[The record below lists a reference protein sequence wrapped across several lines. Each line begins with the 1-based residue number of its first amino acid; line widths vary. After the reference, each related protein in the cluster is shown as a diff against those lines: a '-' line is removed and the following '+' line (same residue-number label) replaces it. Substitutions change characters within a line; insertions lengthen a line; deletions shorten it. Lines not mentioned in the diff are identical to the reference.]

1 MNRVAHMDAHT
12 DSHMAAPVGDLVLH
26 RPTAPARQLVLLFH
40 GVGASP
46 EGFAGLAPALARDD
60 RWVVAV
66 RSPFASD
73 FGAGWQWFSV
83 QGVTE
88 TNRSERIAAVLPR
101 FADTVRRWQA
111 HTGLTAQQTV
121 LAGFSQGAIMSLAS
135 TQTGDPLAA
144 RVVALSGR
152 FALPPQQAPAGVVW
166 RFIHGAQD
174 PVIPAAFSTDAAA
187 QLQALGADA
196 LAHVLPGLGHGI
208 DPRALDLLA
217 GALDG
222 TA

>member
-1 MNRVAHMDAHT
+1 MDVRT
-12 DSHMAAPVGDLVLH
+12 EAPTGDIVLH

-46 EGFAGLAPALARDD
+46 EGFQALAPALARDD

-73 FGAGWQWFSV
+73 LGAGWQWFSV

-88 TNRSERIAAVLPR
+88 ANRSERIAAALPR
-101 FADTVRRWQA
+101 FAEAVQRWQA
-111 HTGLTAQQTV
+111 HTGLSSAQTV
-121 LAGFSQGAIMSLAS
+121 LAGFSQGAIMSLES
-135 TQTGDPLAA
+135 TQVGDPLAA

-152 FALPPQQAPAGVVW
+152 FAVPPRMAPPGVVW

-174 PVIPAAFSTDAAA
+174 AVIPSRFSTDAAA
-187 QLQALGADA
+187 QLQALGADTQV
-196 LAHVLPGLGHGI
+196 HILPGLGHGI
-208 DPRALDLLA
+208 DQRALGLLVD
-217 GALDG
+217 ALD
-222 TA
+222 TPA

>member
-1 MNRVAHMDAHT
+1 MDT
-12 DSHMAAPVGDLVLH
+12 RTEAPAGDIVLH

-46 EGFAGLAPALARDD
+46 EGFEPLASALARDD
-60 RWVVAV
+60 RWVVSV

-88 TNRSERIAAVLPR
+88 TNRSERIAEVMPR
-101 FADTVRRWQA
+101 FAKTVRRWQA
-111 HTGLTAQQTV
+111 HTGMTPAQTV
-121 LAGFSQGAIMSLAS
+121 LAGFSQGAIMALES
-135 TQTGDPLAA
+135 TQGDEPLAT
-144 RVVALSGR
+144 RVVAMSGR
-152 FALPPQQAPAGVVW
+152 FAVPPRQAPAGLVW
-166 RFIHGAQD
+166 RFIHGDQD
-174 PVIPAAFSTDAAA
+174 PVIGAAHSAQAAA

-196 LAHVLPGLGHGI
+196 RADILPGLGHGI
-208 DPRALDLLA
+208 DPRVLSLLVAALDQGL
-217 GALDG
+217 

>member
-1 MNRVAHMDAHT
+1 MNSATPVDAHT
-12 DSHMAAPVGDLVLH
+12 DMPAGDLVLH

-40 GVGASP
+40 GVGANP

-73 FGAGWQWFSV
+73 LGAGWQWFSV

-88 TNRSERIAAVLPR
+88 ANRSERIAAVLPR

-111 HTGLTAQQTV
+111 HTGLLPAQTV
-121 LAGFSQGAIMSLAS
+121 LAGFSQGAIMSLES
-135 TQTGDPLAA
+135 TQVGPPLAA
-144 RVVALSGR
+144 RVAALSGR
-152 FALPPQQAPAGVVW
+152 FATPPRQAPAGVVW
-166 RFIHGAQD
+166 RFVHGAQD
-174 PVIPAAFSTDAAA
+174 PVIPAAFSSDAAA

-196 LAHVLPGLGHGI
+196 QAHVLPGLGHGI
-208 DPRALDLLA
+208 DQRALALLVD
-217 GALDG
+217 ALD
-222 TA
+222 AAP

>member
-1 MNRVAHMDAHT
+1 MDVRT
-12 DSHMAAPVGDLVLH
+12 EAPTGDIVLH
-26 RPTAPARQLVLLFH
+26 RPTGPARQLVLLFH

-46 EGFAGLAPALARDD
+46 EGFQALAPALARDD

-73 FGAGWQWFSV
+73 LGAGWQWFSV

-88 TNRSERIAAVLPR
+88 ANRSERIAAALPR
-101 FADTVRRWQA
+101 FAETVQRWQA
-111 HTGLTAQQTV
+111 RTGLSSAQTV
-121 LAGFSQGAIMSLAS
+121 LAGFSQGAIMSLES
-135 TQTGDPLAA
+135 TQVGDPLAA

-152 FALPPQQAPAGVVW
+152 FAVPPRMAPPGVAW

-174 PVIPAAFSTDAAA
+174 AVIPSRFSTDAAA

-196 LAHVLPGLGHGI
+196 QVHILPGLGHGI
-208 DPRALDLLA
+208 DQRALGLLVD
-217 GALDG
+217 ALD
-222 TA
+222 TPA

>member
-1 MNRVAHMDAHT
+1 MGAHT
-12 DSHMAAPVGDLVLH
+12 DLPAGDLVLH
-26 RPTAPARQLVLLFH
+26 RPTAAARQLVLLFH

-46 EGFAGLAPALARDD
+46 EGFQALAPALARED

-66 RSPFASD
+66 RAPFASD
-73 FGAGWQWFSV
+73 LGAGWQWFSV

-88 TNRSERIAAVLPR
+88 ANRAERIAAVLPR

-111 HTGLTAQQTV
+111 HTGLSPAQTV
-121 LAGFSQGAIMSLAS
+121 LAGFSQGAIVSLES
-135 TQTGDPLAA
+135 TQVGEPLAT

-152 FALPPQQAPAGVVW
+152 FAAPPRVAPAGVAW

-174 PVIPAAFSTDAAA
+174 PVIPARFSTDAAA

-196 LAHVLPGLGHGI
+196 QVHILPGLGHGI
-208 DPRALDLLA
+208 DQRALGLLVD
-217 GALDG
+217 ALDIP
-222 TA
+222 A

>member
-1 MNRVAHMDAHT
+1 MDTRAE
-12 DSHMAAPVGDLVLH
+12 APVGDIVLH
-26 RPTAPARQLVLLFH
+26 RPSAPARQLVLLFH

-46 EGFAGLAPALARDD
+46 EGFVDLAPALARDD

-88 TNRSERIAAVLPR
+88 TNRSERIAAVMPR

-121 LAGFSQGAIMSLAS
+121 LAGFSQGAIMSLES
-135 TQTGDPLAA
+135 TQVSEPLAA

-152 FALPPQQAPAGVVW
+152 FAVPPRQAPAGVVW
-166 RFIHGAQD
+166 RFVHGAQD
-174 PVIPAAFSTDAAA
+174 GVIPAAFSEQAA
-187 QLQALGADA
+187 QQLRALGADA
-196 LAHVLPGLGHGI
+196 RADVLPGLAHGI
-208 DPRALDLLA
+208 DQRALALLA
-217 GALDG
+217 EALGAP
-222 TA
+222 A

>member
-1 MNRVAHMDAHT
+1 MSRVAHMNTRT
-12 DSHMAAPVGDLVLH
+12 DLPVAAPVGDLVLH
-26 RPTAPARQLVLLFH
+26 RPTAPAHQLVLLFH

-88 TNRSERIAAVLPR
+88 SNRSERIAAAMPR

-111 HTGLTAQQTV
+111 HTGLLPAQSV
-121 LAGFSQGAIMSLAS
+121 LAGFSQGAIMSLES
-135 TQTGDPLAA
+135 TQVGEPLAA
-144 RVVALSGR
+144 CVVSLSGR
-152 FALPPQQAPAGVVW
+152 FAVPPRTAPAGMVW

-174 PVIPAAFSTDAAA
+174 GVIPAVFSEQAAE
-187 QLQALGADA
+187 QLRALGADA
-196 LAHVLPGLGHGI
+196 RADVLPGLGHGI
-208 DPRALDLLA
+208 DQRALAWLVH
-217 GALDG
+217 ALDAP
-222 TA
+222 T